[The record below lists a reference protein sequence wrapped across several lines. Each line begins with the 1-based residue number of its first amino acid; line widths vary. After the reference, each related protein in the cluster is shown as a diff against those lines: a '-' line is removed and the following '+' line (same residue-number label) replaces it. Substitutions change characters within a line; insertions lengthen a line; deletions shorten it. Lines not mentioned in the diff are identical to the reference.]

1 VEASPTIAPLG
12 DCALLAT
19 FARVIS
25 WEAGERVRA
34 AAARVRDLARTEI
47 TDVVPSYTTL
57 GVYYDA
63 ASIDYAAV
71 VALVAPLLET
81 DDARDA
87 KSDAALL
94 EIPVRYDGPDL
105 QEVAERT
112 GLTVDEVIARH
123 TAHSYRAYACGF
135 QPGFAY
141 LGDLDEALAL
151 PRRSS
156 PRLRVPPG
164 SVAIAGRQTAVYPL
178 QTPGGWHLIGTTTL
192 RMFDATREPPA
203 LIRPGDEVRFVREEA

>member
-1 VEASPTIAPLG
+1 MEASPTISPLG
-12 DCALLAT
+12 DEALVAT
-19 FARVIS
+19 FAHTIS
-25 WEAGERVRA
+25 WEVGARVRA
-34 AAARVRDLARTEI
+34 AAARIRKLERPEI

-57 GVYYDA
+57 GVYYDG
-63 ASIDYAAV
+63 ASIEYAAI
-71 VALVAPLLET
+71 AELVAPLLVG
-81 DDARDA
+81 DDALEESVTA
-87 KSDAALL
+87 IV

-112 GLTVDEVIARH
+112 GLSVEDVIGRHSAR
-123 TAHSYRAYACGF
+123 TYRAYACGF

-156 PRLRVPPG
+156 PRLRVQGG

-178 QTPGGWHLIGTTTL
+178 QTPGGWHLIGSTPL
-192 RMFDATREPPA
+192 RMFDATRNPPA
-203 LIRPGDEVRFVREEA
+203 LIHPGDEVRFVRDES

>member
-1 VEASPTIAPLG
+1 
-12 DCALLAT
+12 
-19 FARVIS
+19 
-25 WEAGERVRA
+25 VRA
-34 AAARVRDLARTEI
+34 AAARIRELARTEI

-57 GVYYDA
+57 GVYYDSA
-63 ASIDYAAV
+63 AIDYAAV
-71 VALVAPLLET
+71 VALVAPLLVASGAPREE
-81 DDARDA
+81 
-87 KSDAALL
+87 SAATVL

-123 TAHSYRAYACGF
+123 SARSYRAYACGF

-156 PRLRVPPG
+156 PRVRVPPG

-178 QTPGGWHLIGTTTL
+178 QTPGGWHLIGSTTL

-203 LIRPGDEVRFVREEA
+203 LIRPGDAVRFVRDET